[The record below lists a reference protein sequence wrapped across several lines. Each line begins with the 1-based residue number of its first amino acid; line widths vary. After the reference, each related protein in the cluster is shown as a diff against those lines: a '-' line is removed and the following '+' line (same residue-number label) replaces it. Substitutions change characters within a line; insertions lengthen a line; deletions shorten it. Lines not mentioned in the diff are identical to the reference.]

1 MTYNLIIFL
10 LSLFWLFLYMVFF
23 LIKEGPGKRPG
34 LLAHRIAQ
42 RVIKSKPRVKSAG
55 RAHSIYHQPNGNNR
69 INQTSIKQTQK
80 HSFFSSLTINNE
92 NHIIPPIPISEL
104 TKKKKKLKKF

>member
-1 MTYNLIIFL
+1 
-10 LSLFWLFLYMVFF
+10 MVFF
-23 LIKEGPGKRPG
+23 WVKEGPGQDSRE
-34 LLAHRIAQ
+34 HRIAQ
-42 RVIKSKPRVKSAG
+42 RVIKSKPRLNSAG
-55 RAHSIYHQPNGNNR
+55 RAHSMYHQPNGNNR

-104 TKKKKKLKKF
+104 TKKNWKSFEI

>member
-1 MTYNLIIFL
+1 M
-10 LSLFWLFLYMVFF
+10 
-23 LIKEGPGKRPG
+23 
-34 LLAHRIAQ
+34 
-42 RVIKSKPRVKSAG
+42 
-55 RAHSIYHQPNGNNR
+55 YHQPNGNNR

-80 HSFFSSLTINNE
+80 HSFFSLSLSLSSLTINNE